1 MSELTRIVTA
11 EITIIGQAEQMP
23 DKEAEGKVVAEAIK
37 KALNTDDVNVIK
49 VQDFVMDKK
58 EATEDE
64 QQ

>member
-1 MSELTRIVTA
+1 MSELTRVVTA
-11 EITIIGQAEQMP
+11 EITIIGQAEQMS
-23 DKEAEGKVVAEAIK
+23 DKEVEGKMVAEAIK
-37 KALNTDDVNVIK
+37 KALNADDVNVIK